1 MKFFDENGGREPPPV
16 NAHRAMQGAAKVLD
30 LTKAR
35 DEARR
40 PEAWQ
45 TAAWQFYDVI
55 GELHFAFN
63 LIGQVL
69 SRIRLYVAIV
79 DNPDSAPI
87 RSTTFVETLASEHEI
102 WPTNTAEIVSYADDI
117 LQDLV
122 INSPGQGGGLLRE
135 LGINLSVT
143 GEGYL
148 VREKQWSIAS
158 TDELKKS
165 DKGQGYVI
173 QRSRS
178 ATTLNGVEDK
188 IELPSNAFV
197 ARIWRP
203 HPRYSAEADS
213 SMIGVLDSCEQL
225 ILLEQAIRMMTRSR
239 MNAGV
244 IFIPDGLSAGVD
256 DDNPESIEEAL
267 INAAISPLEQESAAT
282 SVVPLVVT
290 GPAALGKELK
300 KIDLGRPVDEQ
311 MVALAEATLDR
322 ILQGID
328 VPKSVVQGLADIKFA
343 NAIIIDDNLYRAHIE
358 PLALMIVDALTTVY
372 LRPALKKHFP
382 AEVTKDETILNRL
395 LVWFDPSAIVTR
407 PDKSTA
413 ANEGYDRNILSAQ
426 AWRVARGFSE
436 YDAPTED
443 ELLEKMALTR
453 TQIPPDI
460 AAALIERLAPAFFA
474 ALRGEG
480 QEEAGIPDD
489 ISSLLEGGGEEGG
502 VSGMDELGAMFKSE
516 TNPAGGLT
524 PSDQAMQGGEVQP
537 GGNLPP
543 REEVTRP

>member
-1 MKFFDENGGREPPPV
+1 
-16 NAHRAMQGAAKVLD
+16 
-30 LTKAR
+30 
-35 DEARR
+35 
-40 PEAWQ
+40 
-45 TAAWQFYDVI
+45 
-55 GELHFAFN
+55 
-63 LIGQVL
+63 
-69 SRIRLYVAIV
+69 
-79 DNPDSAPI
+79 
-87 RSTTFVETLASEHEI
+87 
-102 WPTNTAEIVSYADDI
+102 
-117 LQDLV
+117 
-122 INSPGQGGGLLRE
+122 LLRE

-143 GEGYL
+143 GEAYL
-148 VREKQWSIAS
+148 VREKQWGIAS
-158 TDELKKS
+158 TDELKKAS
-165 DKGQGYVI
+165 SGTGYAI
-173 QRSRS
+173 QRSRRGGTDS
-178 ATTLNGVEDK
+178 KEEN
-188 IELPSNAFV
+188 LPSNAFV

-225 ILLEQAIRMMTRSR
+225 VLMEQAIRMMTRSR

-256 DDNPESIEEAL
+256 DDNPQSVEEAL
-267 INAAISPLEQESAAT
+267 IQAAISPLEEESAAT

-328 VPKSVVQGLADIKFA
+328 VPKSVVQGLADVKFS
-343 NAIIIDDNLYRAHIE
+343 NAIVIDDNLYRAHIE

-372 LRPALKKHFP
+372 LRPALKKQFP
-382 AEVTKDETILNRL
+382 EEVAKDSTILNRM

-413 ANEGYDRNILSAQ
+413 ANEGYDRNILSEQ
-426 AWRVARGFSE
+426 AWRVARGFNE
-436 YDAPTED
+436 YDAPTDD
-443 ELLEKMALTR
+443 ELLKKMAMTR

-460 AAALIERLAPAFFA
+460 AAALIERLAPDFFA

-489 ISSLLEGGGEEGG
+489 ISSLLEGGE
-502 VSGMDELGAMFKSE
+502 GMDELGEMFKSE
-516 TNPAGGLT
+516 TNPAGGLS
-524 PSDQAMQGGEVQP
+524 PNQEAMQGGEVQP

-543 REEVTRP
+543 REGI

>member
-30 LTKAR
+30 LSKAR

-69 SRIRLYVAIV
+69 SRIQLYVAIV
-79 DNPDSAPI
+79 DDPDTAPI
-87 RSTTFVETLASEHEI
+87 RSTTFVETLASEHDV
-102 WPTNTAEIVSYADDI
+102 WPANTAEIVVKADDI
-117 LQDLV
+117 LYDL
-122 INSPGQGGGLLRE
+122 ISNSPGQGGGLLRE

-143 GEGYL
+143 GEAYL
-148 VREKQWSIAS
+148 VREKQWGIAS
-158 TDELKKS
+158 TDELKKATS
-165 DKGQGYVI
+165 GTGYAI
-173 QRSRS
+173 QRSRRGGTDS
-178 ATTLNGVEDK
+178 KEEN
-188 IELPSNAFV
+188 LPSNAFV

-225 ILLEQAIRMMTRSR
+225 VLMEQAIRMMTRSR

-256 DDNPESIEEAL
+256 DDNPQSVEEAL
-267 INAAISPLEQESAAT
+267 IAAAISPLEEESAAT

-311 MVALAEATLDR
+311 MVQLAEATLDR

-328 VPKSVVQGLADIKFA
+328 VPKSVVQGLADVKFS
-343 NAIIIDDNLYRAHIE
+343 NAIVIDDNLYRAHIE

-372 LRPALKKHFP
+372 LRPALKKQFP
-382 AEVTKDETILNRL
+382 EEVAKDSTILNRM

-413 ANEGYDRNILSAQ
+413 ANEGYDRNILSEQ
-426 AWRVARGFSE
+426 AWRVARGFNE
-436 YDAPTED
+436 YDAPTDD
-443 ELLEKMALTR
+443 ELLKKMAMTR

-460 AAALIERLAPAFFA
+460 AAALIERLAPDFFA

-489 ISSLLEGGGEEGG
+489 ISSLLEGGEG
-502 VSGMDELGAMFKSE
+502 MNELGEMFKSE
-516 TNPAGGLT
+516 SNPAGGLS
-524 PSDQAMQGGEVQP
+524 PNQEAMQGGEVIP

-543 REEVTRP
+543 REQQP

>member
-1 MKFFDENGGREPPPV
+1 MKFFDEDGGRLPPAA
-16 NAHRAMQGAAKVLD
+16 NAHRAMHGAAKVLD

-45 TAAWQFYDVI
+45 TAAWQFYDAI
-55 GELHFAFN
+55 GELHFAYN
-63 LIGQVL
+63 LVGQVL

-79 DNPDSAPI
+79 DDPDSAPI
-87 RSTTFVETLASEHEI
+87 RSTTFVKTLSEEHDV
-102 WPTNTAEIVSYADDI
+102 WPENTAEIVDYADDV

-122 INSPGQGGGLLRE
+122 VNSPGQGGGLLRE

-148 VREKQWSIAS
+148 VKNQKSWSIAS

-165 DKGQGYVI
+165 ESGKGYTI
-173 QRSRS
+173 QKSRRAS
-178 ATTLNGVEDK
+178 SINGKDE
-188 IELPSNAFV
+188 EQLPANAFV

-225 ILLEQAIRMMTRSR
+225 VILEQAIRMMTRSR

-267 INAAISPLEQESAAT
+267 INAAISPLEEESAAT
-282 SVVPLVVT
+282 SVVPLVIT

-311 MVALAEATLDR
+311 MVQLAESTLDR

-328 VPKSVVQGLADIKFA
+328 VPKSVVQGLSDVKFS

-372 LRPALKKHFP
+372 LRPVLRKQFP
-382 AEVTKDETILNRL
+382 AEVEKDSTILNRL

-413 ANEGYDRNILSAQ
+413 ANEGYDRNILSEQ

-436 YDAPTED
+436 YDKPTED
-443 ELLEKMALTR
+443 ELLRKVALTR
-453 TQIPPDI
+453 TQVPPDI

-489 ISSLLEGGGEEGG
+489 ISSLLEGGGGE
-502 VSGMDELGAMFKSE
+502 SGNGMNELGEMFRSE

-524 PSDQAMQGGEVQP
+524 PSDEAMQGGEVQP

>member
-1 MKFFDENGGREPPPV
+1 MKFFDENGGRTPPPV

-45 TAAWQFYDVI
+45 TAAWQFYDAI

-69 SRIRLYVAIV
+69 SRIRLYVAIA
-79 DNPDSAPI
+79 DDPDTAPI
-87 RSTTFVETLASEHEI
+87 RSTTFVETLSEEHDV
-102 WPTNTAEIVSYADDI
+102 WPENTATIVEKADDV
-117 LQDLV
+117 LEDLI

-165 DKGQGYVI
+165 DTGTGYVI
-173 QRSRS
+173 QKSRKAS
-178 ATTLNGVEDK
+178 SVNGAEDK
-188 IELPSNAFV
+188 TNLPANAFV

-225 ILLEQAIRMMTRSR
+225 MLLEQAIRMMTRSR

-244 IFIPDGLSAGVD
+244 IFIPDGLSAGID
-256 DDNPESIEEAL
+256 DDNPESVEEAL
-267 INAAISPLEQESAAT
+267 INAAISPLEEESAAT

-311 MVALAEATLDR
+311 MVQLAETTLDR

-328 VPKSVVQGLADIKFA
+328 VPKSVVQGLSDVKFA

-372 LRPALKKHFP
+372 LRPVLKKQFP
-382 AEVTKDETILNRL
+382 EEVAKDQTILNRL
-395 LVWFDPSAIVTR
+395 MVWFDPSAIVTR

-413 ANEGYDRNILSAQ
+413 ANEGYDRNILSEK

-443 ELLEKMALTR
+443 ELLTKMALTR

-460 AAALIERLAPAFFA
+460 TAALIERLAPDFFA
-474 ALRGEG
+474 SLREAG

-489 ISSLLEGGGEEGG
+489 ISSLLEGGTVNEEG
-502 VSGMDELGAMFKSE
+502 VSGMDELGAMFQSE
-516 TNPAGGLT
+516 TQPAGGLS
-524 PSDQAMQGGEVQP
+524 PSDEAMQGGEVQP

-543 REEVTRP
+543 RGRP